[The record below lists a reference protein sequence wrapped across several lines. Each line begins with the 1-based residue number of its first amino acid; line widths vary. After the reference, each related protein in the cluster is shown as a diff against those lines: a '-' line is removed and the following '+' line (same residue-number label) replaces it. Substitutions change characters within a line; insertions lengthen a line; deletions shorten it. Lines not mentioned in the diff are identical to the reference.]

1 MRISR
6 PKMSKKQLTAA
17 LVIICALAVSYL
29 YGGNYAAKSPT
40 RVAGD
45 ASGKNLPAAKR
56 SDEPSLA
63 QGTRIEHATN
73 KSQEDTQASGNSMS
87 ESEQRN
93 PADETRHPVKNPG
106 QSSEPATSPSKAQ
119 TPCTTLADST
129 GETSDA
135 SRNSTGQTGETDN
148 SGSNSVST
156 EKMVIDP
163 ETGKDKYLTDPVPEG
178 KPLPVEWQEMVVE
191 EDTALTCTL
200 LIECSTILDNMH
212 MFNKDKLE
220 VLPEDGI
227 IYAKKEVTFYK
238 GESVFNVLLREV
250 KQNRIHMEF
259 SMFPIYNSN
268 YIEGINNIYEF
279 DCGELS
285 GWMYKVNGW
294 FPNYGCSRYLL
305 EHGDVI
311 EWVYTCD
318 LGRDVG
324 CEWLGDK

>member
-1 MRISR
+1 MSR
-6 PKMSKKQLTAA
+6 PKISKKQLTAA
-17 LVIICALAVSYL
+17 LIIICALAVSYF

-40 RVAGD
+40 RTAGD
-45 ASGKNLPAAKR
+45 ASSKNLPPVTG
-56 SDEPSLA
+56 SDEPSLG
-63 QGTRIEHATN
+63 QGTRIEPATN
-73 KSQEDTQASGNSMS
+73 KSPEGTQASGNSMS

-93 PADETRHPVKNPG
+93 PAEETKHPVKNPG
-106 QSSEPATSPSKAQ
+106 QSSE
-119 TPCTTLADST
+119 
-129 GETSDA
+129 
-135 SRNSTGQTGETDN
+135 
-148 SGSNSVST
+148 
-156 EKMVIDP
+156 MVIDP

-178 KPLPVEWQEMVVE
+178 KPLPVEWQEMEVE

-200 LIECSTILDNMH
+200 SIECSTILDNMH

-227 IYAKKEVTFYK
+227 IYAQKEVTFYK

-305 EHGDVI
+305 EEGDDI

-324 CEWLGDK
+324 CEWLGD